1 MTVRSEH
8 EVPWDDDFW
17 EVSHAAARLTQY
29 ACEVAARC
37 LDDGMLRLQFT
48 QEMAYVGKGIVEEV
62 RTGKKT
68 PEQGLNLIKK
78 EHVELTQQA
87 LQYSRL
93 VAGLAAGVL
102 QVAGGVAVC
111 KLSAGIACA
120 TGGIAL
126 VQHGINGIYENGR
139 NIIQRRTDTVGPLR
153 SGYQEMAKAL
163 GGKASHGNVAY
174 GVMEIALS
182 VFGLTTLVVSRSA
195 WRLYRY
201 VRADMVPAY
210 KKMGTTLVT
219 FELGVNVMNGELI
232 WVELTKE

>member
-1 MTVRSEH
+1 MTARSEH

-17 EVSHAAARLTQY
+17 EVNHAAARLTQY

-62 RTGKKT
+62 RTGRKT
-68 PEQGLNLIKK
+68 PEQGLIQIKK
-78 EHVELTQQA
+78 EYAELAEQFF
-87 LQYSRL
+87 QYSKL

-111 KLSAGIACA
+111 KLTAGFACA

-126 VQHGINGIYENGR
+126 VQHGINAIYENGQ
-139 NIIQRRTDTVGPLR
+139 NIFSGRTDTVGPLR
-153 SGYQEMAKAL
+153 KGYQEVAMAL

-174 GVMEIALS
+174 GAADIVLS
-182 VFGLTTLVVSRSA
+182 GFGLTTLVVGRNA
-195 WRLYRY
+195 WRLFRY
-201 VRADMVPAY
+201 IRSDMVPAY
-210 KKMGTTLVT
+210 KNMGAGLLG

-232 WVELTKE
+232 WVELEK